1 MLRKR
6 GREVI
11 DAEWS
16 QQQFDPGAWI
26 FVLLERAPCTTGR
39 EQQFHLGLKFAADD
53 RCSSNLLAAVPAPD
67 YGSSMDAR
75 TRKQQQVEEEHGDEA
90 RMLAEAFGAKRD
102 RLLASLT
109 LIAGVGVIVA
119 IPFALRAGAE
129 FFMPVTA
136 ALVVAIALVPLLE
149 WFERRGMPPKG
160 AAGLCVLLFLAVAI
174 FAVGSI
180 VIPARD
186 WVARVPGNI
195 PKVRATLEPVIQIY
209 KHLDRFIDRT
219 VSQIAVT
226 QEQTRA
232 VRIETPNSMSS
243 LLISS
248 APHLLIQLFFAL
260 LVIFFFL
267 AGWTAMRKKTIVSRG
282 SFEGALTTARVIQQ
296 VVDATSTYL
305 GTITLINIG
314 LGALTATALWLL
326 GMPSPVMWGG
336 IVAVANYIPYLGPIV
351 CALLLFAAGLMSF
364 PDVWGALLP
373 PAVFI
378 GFHLVEANFF
388 TPMVVGHRLT
398 ISPLSILVSLSFWAW
413 VWGTTGALLAVP
425 LLIIMKTI
433 FSAAGTPD
441 IAGFLF
447 EHGTLTHIGDDAE
460 EEVEE
465 REMQPAMVD
474 TPKTLS

>member
-1 MLRKR
+1 
-6 GREVI
+6 
-11 DAEWS
+11 
-16 QQQFDPGAWI
+16 
-26 FVLLERAPCTTGR
+26 
-39 EQQFHLGLKFAADD
+39 
-53 RCSSNLLAAVPAPD
+53 
-67 YGSSMDAR
+67 MDAR
-75 TRKQQQVEEEHGDEA
+75 TNKPSQVDDDVADDA
-90 RMLAEAFGAKRD
+90 RLIAETISIKRD

-109 LIAGVGVIVA
+109 LIAGIGLVIM

-136 ALVVAIALVPLLE
+136 ALVVAIALVPMLE
-149 WFERRGMPPKG
+149 WFERRGIPAK
-160 AAGLCVLLFLAVAI
+160 ASAGLCVVLFLALAMFAI
-174 FAVGSI
+174 GSI
-180 VIPARD
+180 VIPATD
-186 WVARVPGNI
+186 WVAQVPTKI
-195 PKVRATLEPVIQIY
+195 SKVRDALEPVIRLY
-209 KHLDRFIDRT
+209 KHLDRWIERAT
-219 VSQIAVT
+219 SQIAIAPVQKT
-226 QEQTRA
+226 PTVNVEQ
-232 VRIETPNSMSS
+232 PHSMLG
-243 LLISS
+243 LLTSS

-267 AGWTAMRKKTIVSRG
+267 AGWTAMRKKAIVTRG

-314 LGALTATALWLL
+314 LGALTALVLWFL

-351 CALLLFAAGLMSF
+351 CALLLFVGGLMTY
-364 PDVWGALLP
+364 PDIWGAMLP
-373 PAVFI
+373 PAAFI
-378 GFHLVEANFF
+378 SFHLIEANFF

-447 EHGTLTHIGDDAE
+447 EHGTLTHAGEADE
-460 EEVEE
+460 EEIEE
-465 REMQPAMVD
+465 RQELEPAMVD
-474 TPKTLS
+474 TSKPAS

>member
-1 MLRKR
+1 MLPR
-6 GREVI
+6 
-11 DAEWS
+11 
-16 QQQFDPGAWI
+16 
-26 FVLLERAPCTTGR
+26 
-39 EQQFHLGLKFAADD
+39 
-53 RCSSNLLAAVPAPD
+53 
-67 YGSSMDAR
+67 MDAG
-75 TRKQQQVEEEHGDEA
+75 TRKQQPAEQQQGETARILVEA
-90 RMLAEAFGAKRD
+90 NAKRD
-102 RLLASLT
+102 RLLAGLS
-109 LIAGVGVIVA
+109 LIAGIGILIA
-119 IPFALRAGAE
+119 MPFALRAGAE

-149 WFERRGMPPKG
+149 WFERRGMPSKL
-160 AAGLCVLLFLAVAI
+160 AAGLCVLIFLLMAI
-174 FAVGSI
+174 FAIGSI
-180 VIPARD
+180 VVPASD
-186 WVARVPGNI
+186 WVAQI
-195 PKVRATLEPVIQIY
+195 PTKIDKVRAALDPVFDLY
-209 KHLDRFIDRT
+209 KNLDRFIDRIATQIQVSRGGGART
-219 VSQIAVT
+219 VTI
-226 QEQTRA
+226 EQ
-232 VRIETPNSMSS
+232 PNSVMG
-243 LLISS
+243 LLATS

-267 AGWTAMRKKTIVSRG
+267 AGWTTMRKKTIVSRG

-305 GTITLINIG
+305 GTITLINVG
-314 LGALTATALWLL
+314 LGALTALVLWWL

-351 CALLLFAAGLMSF
+351 AALLLFVGGLMTF

-433 FSAAGTPD
+433 FAAAGTPD

-447 EHGTLTHIGDDAE
+447 EHGTLTHAGEADE
-460 EEVEE
+460 EEIEE
-465 REMQPAMVD
+465 RQEMEPAMVD
-474 TPKTLS
+474 TPKALS

>member
-1 MLRKR
+1 
-6 GREVI
+6 
-11 DAEWS
+11 
-16 QQQFDPGAWI
+16 
-26 FVLLERAPCTTGR
+26 
-39 EQQFHLGLKFAADD
+39 
-53 RCSSNLLAAVPAPD
+53 
-67 YGSSMDAR
+67 MDAR
-75 TRKQQQVEEEHGDEA
+75 TPKHAVQEDTADEA
-90 RMLAEAFGAKRD
+90 RLIAETITIKRD

-109 LIAGVGVIVA
+109 LIAGIGLIIM

-149 WFERRGMPPKG
+149 WFERRGIPSK
-160 AAGLCVLLFLAVAI
+160 ASAGLCVVIFLLLAFFAI
-174 FAVGSI
+174 GSI
-180 VIPARD
+180 VVPATD
-186 WVARVPGNI
+186 WVAQVPGKI
-195 PKVRATLEPVIQIY
+195 PQVRATLEPVIRLY
-209 KHLDRFIDRT
+209 KHLDRWIERAT
-219 VSQIAVT
+219 SQIAIAPVQKT
-226 QEQTRA
+226 PTVNVEQ
-232 VRIETPNSMSS
+232 PHSMLG
-243 LLISS
+243 LLTSS

-267 AGWTAMRKKTIVSRG
+267 AGWTAMRKKAIVTRG

-314 LGALTATALWLL
+314 LGALTAGALWLL

-351 CALLLFAAGLMSF
+351 CALLLFVGGLMTY
-364 PDVWGALLP
+364 PDIWGALWP

-378 GFHLVEANFF
+378 SFHLIEANFF

-398 ISPLSILVSLSFWAW
+398 VSPLSILVSLSFWAW

-447 EHGTLTHIGDDAE
+447 EHGTLTHAGEEDE

-465 REMQPAMVD
+465 RQEIEPAMVD
-474 TPKTLS
+474 TPKPRT

>member
-1 MLRKR
+1 
-6 GREVI
+6 
-11 DAEWS
+11 
-16 QQQFDPGAWI
+16 
-26 FVLLERAPCTTGR
+26 
-39 EQQFHLGLKFAADD
+39 
-53 RCSSNLLAAVPAPD
+53 
-67 YGSSMDAR
+67 MDAR
-75 TRKQQQVEEEHGDEA
+75 TRKHAQADDELGDEA
-90 RMLAEAFGAKRD
+90 RVLAETITAKRD

-109 LIAGVGVIVA
+109 LIAGLGMVIA
-119 IPFALRAGAE
+119 MPFALRAGAE

-149 WFERRGMPPKG
+149 WFERRGIPSKLS
-160 AAGLCVLLFLAVAI
+160 AGLCVVVFVMFALFAI
-174 FAVGSI
+174 GSI
-180 VIPARD
+180 LIPATD
-186 WVARVPGNI
+186 WVAQVPTKI
-195 PKVRATLEPVIQIY
+195 PKVRSALEPVIQLY
-209 KHLDRFIDRT
+209 KNLDKWIDKATSQIAIAPAQQPNRT
-219 VSQIAVT
+219 VSI
-226 QEQTRA
+226 EQ
-232 VRIETPNSMSS
+232 PHSMLG
-243 LLISS
+243 LLTTS

-314 LGALTATALWLL
+314 LGTLTAGVLWWL

-351 CALLLFAAGLMSF
+351 CAMLLFFGGLMTY
-364 PDVWGALLP
+364 PDIWAAMLP
-373 PAVFI
+373 PAAFI
-378 GFHLVEANFF
+378 SFHLIEANFF

-398 ISPLSILVSLSFWAW
+398 ISPLSILISLSFWAW

-447 EHGTLTHIGDDAE
+447 EHGTLTHIGDPDE

-465 REMQPAMVD
+465 RQEMEPAMVD
-474 TPKTLS
+474 TPKRPS

>member
-1 MLRKR
+1 
-6 GREVI
+6 
-11 DAEWS
+11 
-16 QQQFDPGAWI
+16 
-26 FVLLERAPCTTGR
+26 
-39 EQQFHLGLKFAADD
+39 
-53 RCSSNLLAAVPAPD
+53 
-67 YGSSMDAR
+67 MDAR
-75 TRKQQQVEEEHGDEA
+75 TRKHQVDEDHGEDP
-90 RMLAEAFGAKRD
+90 RVLAETITAKRD

-109 LIAGVGVIVA
+109 LIAGIGAIVA
-119 IPFALRAGAE
+119 MPFALRAGAE

-149 WFERRGMPPKG
+149 WFERRGIPSK
-160 AAGLCVLLFLAVAI
+160 ASAGLCVLIFMLIAI
-174 FAVGSI
+174 FAIGSI
-180 VIPARD
+180 VVPASD
-186 WVARVPGNI
+186 WVAQIPGKI
-195 PKVRATLEPVIQIY
+195 PKVRTALEPIFDLY
-209 KHLDRFIDRT
+209 KNLDRFIGRIANQVQLSQASHART
-219 VSQIAVT
+219 VTI
-226 QEQTRA
+226 EQ
-232 VRIETPNSMSS
+232 PNSLMG
-243 LLISS
+243 LLATS
-248 APHLLIQLFFAL
+248 APHLLIQLFFSL

-267 AGWTAMRKKTIVSRG
+267 AGWTSMRKKTIVSRG

-305 GTITLINIG
+305 GTITLINVG
-314 LGALTATALWLL
+314 LGALTAAALWWL

-351 CALLLFAAGLMSF
+351 CALLLFVGGLMTF

-373 PAVFI
+373 PAIFI
-378 GFHLVEANFF
+378 SFHLIEANFF

-398 ISPLSILVSLSFWAW
+398 ISPLSILISLSFWAW

-447 EHGTLTHIGDDAE
+447 EHGTLTHVGDEDE
-460 EEVEE
+460 EEVEDRQE
-465 REMQPAMVD
+465 IQPAMVD

>member
-1 MLRKR
+1 LD
-6 GREVI
+6 E
-11 DAEWS
+11 
-16 QQQFDPGAWI
+16 
-26 FVLLERAPCTTGR
+26 AP
-39 EQQFHLGLKFAADD
+39 
-53 RCSSNLLAAVPAPD
+53 
-67 YGSSMDAR
+67 
-75 TRKQQQVEEEHGDEA
+75 DEA
-90 RMLAEAFGAKRD
+90 RMLAETITAKRD

-109 LIAGVGVIVA
+109 LIAGIGLIVGF
-119 IPFALRAGAE
+119 PFALREGAE

-149 WFERRGMPPKG
+149 WLERRGIPSK
-160 AAGLCVLLFLAVAI
+160 ASAGMCVLIFLGFAI
-174 FAVGSI
+174 FVIGSI
-180 VIPARD
+180 VIPATD
-186 WVARVPGNI
+186 WVAQVPAKI
-195 PKVRATLEPVIQIY
+195 PKVRSTLEPVIQLY
-209 KHLDRFIDRT
+209 KHLDKWIDRATSQIAIGPTQTSRT
-219 VSQIAVT
+219 VS
-226 QEQTRA
+226 
-232 VRIETPNSMSS
+232 IEAPHSMLG
-243 LLISS
+243 LLTSS

-267 AGWTAMRKKTIVSRG
+267 AGWTAMRKKAIVTRG

-314 LGALTATALWLL
+314 LGALTAGALWLL

-351 CALLLFAAGLMSF
+351 CALLLFVGGLMTY
-364 PDVWGALLP
+364 PDVWGALAP
-373 PAVFI
+373 PGAFI
-378 GFHLVEANFF
+378 CFHLVEANFF

-447 EHGTLTHIGDDAE
+447 EHGTLTHIGDLDE

-465 REMQPAMVD
+465 HQELQPAMVD
-474 TPKTLS
+474 TPERRS